1 MCVCVWSCEYRSQC
15 QIPSG
20 AGRHS
25 GRGVGEKEGM
35 SVIKIESN
43 SSSTEPVGGGKE
55 QGDEDEWAV
64 QPSAQVSGA
73 TGSTPAALIQ

>member
-1 MCVCVWSCEYRSQC
+1 
-15 QIPSG
+15 
-20 AGRHS
+20 
-25 GRGVGEKEGM
+25 M

-73 TGSTPAALIQ
+73 TGSTHAALIQ

>member
-1 MCVCVWSCEYRSQC
+1 MFMGLVLVGLEW
-15 QIPSG
+15 ILW
-20 AGRHS
+20 HS
-25 GRGVGEKEGM
+25 ANCGRGVGEKKGM

-73 TGSTPAALIQ
+73 TGSTHAALIQ